1 MLRCLLDL
9 LSYKQISKD
18 MIKKTFTI
26 TPESGSNNGSISI
39 NAKFNTDIN
48 SVQETIAITGGG
60 INKSINL
67 FQKGYVDVYTDWAKR
82 VDSNWSLEGNFVFPD
97 VFYGKGTTTQYAKF
111 PVDKSWSYDG
121 NTANPSSSISG
132 ALIDLATNRQIN
144 RSTATN
150 KTYNYKLN
158 DNIIKANGCWVFSVV
173 LNRNTGN
180 TDSIELYTG
189 DSSTCELCVN
199 DFQLKLA
206 TGSPNISEFE
216 AYLQILG
223 WKVEIVNNNQNN
235 WIKFKRYADDCAS
248 VPLFVKMMRQ
258 KSEPNVSDTCNLI
271 IA

>member
-1 MLRCLLDL
+1 
-9 LSYKQISKD
+9 

-39 NAKFNTDIN
+39 NAEFNTDTN
-48 SVQETIAITGGG
+48 SVQETIAITGGESG

-67 FQKGYVDVYTDWAKR
+67 FQKGYVDVYTNWAKQ
-82 VDSNWSLEGNFVFPD
+82 VDSNWSLEGDFIFPD
-97 VFYGKGTTTQYAKF
+97 VFYGKGTTTQPIKF
-111 PVDKSWSYDG
+111 PVDTVWVYNGQIS
-121 NTANPSSSISG
+121 NSSSPSVSG
-132 ALIDLATNRQIN
+132 ALIDLASNRQIN
-144 RSTATN
+144 RSIATN

-158 DNIIKANGCWVFSVV
+158 DNIIKTNGCWVFSVV
-173 LNRNTGN
+173 LNRDIVNN
-180 TDSIELYTG
+180 DSIELYTG

-199 DFQLKLA
+199 DFQLSLA

-223 WKVEIVNNNQNN
+223 WTVEIVNNNQNN
-235 WIKFKRYADDCAS
+235 WIKFKRYANDYAS

-258 KSEPNVSDTCNLI
+258 KSEPNVSDTCNLV

>member
-1 MLRCLLDL
+1 
-9 LSYKQISKD
+9 

-39 NAKFNTDIN
+39 KAETNTDIN
-48 SVQETIAITGGG
+48 AVQEIIVVTGNG

-67 FQKGYVDVYTDWAKR
+67 LQEGYNRVYTDWAKQ
-82 VDSNWSLEGNFVFPD
+82 VESKWSLEGDFIFPD
-97 VFYGKGTTTQYAKF
+97 VFYGKGATTQPIKF
-111 PVDKSWSYDG
+111 PVDQAWVYNGEIAKPIS
-121 NTANPSSSISG
+121 PSVSN

-144 RSTATN
+144 RSVATN
-150 KTYNYKLN
+150 RTYNYKLN
-158 DNIIKANGCWVFSVV
+158 DNIIKTNGCWVFSVV
-173 LNRNTGN
+173 LARNIAN
-180 TDSIELYTG
+180 DDFIELYTG

-206 TGSPNISEFE
+206 EGNPNISEFE
-216 AYLQILG
+216 TYLQILG
-223 WKVEIVNNNQNN
+223 WTVEIVNNNQNN
-235 WIKFKRYADDCAS
+235 RIKFKRYNYECAY

>member
-1 MLRCLLDL
+1 
-9 LSYKQISKD
+9 

-39 NAKFNTDIN
+39 NAKANTDTN
-48 SVQETIAITGGG
+48 AVQETIVITGEG

-67 FQKGYVDVYTDWAKR
+67 LQKGYVDVYTDWAKR
-82 VDSNWSLEGNFVFPD
+82 VDSNWSLEGDFIFPD
-97 VFYGKGTTTQYAKF
+97 VFYGTGTTTQPIKF
-111 PVDKSWSYDG
+111 PVDKVWSYDG
-121 NTANPSSSISG
+121 KTSNPLTPSVSG
-132 ALIDLATNRQIN
+132 ALIDLASNRQIN

-158 DNIIKANGCWVFSVV
+158 DNIIKTNGCWVFSVV
-173 LNRNTGN
+173 LDRNIVN
-180 TDSIELYTG
+180 NDSIELYTN

-223 WKVEIVNNNQNN
+223 WTVEIINNNQNN
-235 WIKFKRYADDCAS
+235 RIKFKRYADDYAS

-258 KSEPNVSDTCNLI
+258 KSEPNVSDTCNLV

>member
-1 MLRCLLDL
+1 
-9 LSYKQISKD
+9 

-39 NAKFNTDIN
+39 NAKVNTDIN

-60 INKSINL
+60 INKSIDL

-82 VDSNWSLEGNFVFPD
+82 VDSKWSLEGDFTFPD
-97 VFYGKGTTTQYAKF
+97 VFYGKGTTTQPIKF
-111 PVDKSWSYDG
+111 PVDKVWIYDG
-121 NTANPSSSISG
+121 KTSKLSPSISG
-132 ALIDLATNRQIN
+132 ALIDLASNRQIN

-158 DNIIKANGCWVFSVV
+158 NNIIKTNGCWVFSVV
-173 LNRNTGN
+173 LDRNIVN
-180 TDSIELYTG
+180 NDSIELYTG

-199 DFQLKLA
+199 DFQLRLA

-223 WKVEIVNNNQNN
+223 WTVEIINNNQNN
-235 WIKFKRYADDCAS
+235 LIKFKRYADDYAS

-258 KSEPNVSDTCNLI
+258 KSEPNVSDTCNLV

>member
-1 MLRCLLDL
+1 
-9 LSYKQISKD
+9 

-39 NAKFNTDIN
+39 NAKLNTDTN
-48 SVQETIAITGGG
+48 SVQETIAIKGGEGG

-82 VDSNWSLEGNFVFPD
+82 VDSKWSLEGDFIFPN
-97 VFYGKGTTTQYAKF
+97 VFYGKGTTTQFIKF
-111 PVDKSWSYDG
+111 PVDNVWIYDG
-121 NTANPSSSISG
+121 KTSKSRPSISG
-132 ALIDLATNRQIN
+132 TLIDLASNRQID
-144 RSTATN
+144 RSIAAN

-158 DNIIKANGCWVFSVV
+158 DNIIKTNGCWVFSVV
-173 LNRNTGN
+173 LNRNVAN
-180 TDSIELYTG
+180 DDFIELFTG

-216 AYLQILG
+216 AYLQFLG
-223 WKVEIVNNNQNN
+223 WAVEIINNNQNN
-235 WIKFKRYADDCAS
+235 LIKFKRYTDDYAS

-258 KSEPNVSDTCNLI
+258 KSEPNVSDTCNLV

>member
-1 MLRCLLDL
+1 
-9 LSYKQISKD
+9 

-39 NAKFNTDIN
+39 NAKTNTDTN
-48 SVQETIAITGGG
+48 DVQETIVITGGG

-67 FQKGYVDVYTDWAKR
+67 LQKKYVDVYTEWAKR
-82 VDSNWSLEGNFVFPD
+82 VDSNWSLEGDFIFPN
-97 VFYGKGTTTQYAKF
+97 VFYGEGSTTQFIKF
-111 PVDKSWSYDG
+111 PVDKVWIYDG
-121 NTANPSSSISG
+121 KTSKPSPSISG

-158 DNIIKANGCWVFSVV
+158 DNIIKTNGCWVFSVV
-173 LNRNTGN
+173 LNRDIANN
-180 TDSIELYTG
+180 DSIELHTG

-199 DFQLKLA
+199 DFQLRLA

-216 AYLQILG
+216 AYLQTLG
-223 WKVEIVNNNQNN
+223 WRVEIANNNQNN
-235 WIKFKRYADDCAS
+235 LIKFKRYSNDYAS
-248 VPLFVKMMRQ
+248 APLFVKMMRQ
-258 KSEPNVSDTCNLI
+258 KSEPNVSDTCNLV

>member
-1 MLRCLLDL
+1 
-9 LSYKQISKD
+9 

-39 NAKFNTDIN
+39 NAKANTDIN
-48 SVQETIAITGGG
+48 VVQETIAITGGRGG
-60 INKSINL
+60 ISKSIDL
-67 FQKGYVDVYTDWAKR
+67 LQKGYIDVYTNWAKQ
-82 VDSNWSLEGNFVFPD
+82 VDSNWSLEGDFIFPD
-97 VFYGKGTTTQYAKF
+97 VFYGKGATTQPIKF
-111 PVDKSWSYDG
+111 PVDKVWIYNG
-121 NTANPSSSISG
+121 KIANLLSPSVSG
-132 ALIDLATNRQIN
+132 ALIDLASNRQID

-158 DNIIKANGCWVFSVV
+158 DNIIKTNGCWVFSVV
-173 LNRNTGN
+173 LNRNIVN
-180 TDSIELYTG
+180 NDYIELYTG

-199 DFQLKLA
+199 DFQLRLA

-223 WKVEIVNNNQNN
+223 WTVEIINNNQNN
-235 WIKFKRYADDCAS
+235 LIKFKRYADDYAS

-258 KSEPNVSDTCNLI
+258 KSEPNVSDTCNLV